1 MTRRWHVRAEQAQ
14 LVYDSLGVDARA
26 RLEARSWGREER
38 EGASEERRRCPP
50 PGCPPQADPYL
61 LLSLLP
67 GTAFPAVDRL
77 ALSQLGARLDSPRRA
92 AAAIEACLRQSS
104 SDGAERRIPWR
115 GRGAPPQE

>member
-1 MTRRWHVRAEQAQ
+1 M
-14 LVYDSLGVDARA
+14 RA
-26 RLEARSWGREER
+26 RR
-38 EGASEERRRCPP
+38 GADAP

-92 AAAIEACLRQSS
+92 AAAREACLRPSS
-104 SDGAERRIPWR
+104 RAGAG
-115 GRGAPPQE
+115 GRSPGAAEVPHPEE